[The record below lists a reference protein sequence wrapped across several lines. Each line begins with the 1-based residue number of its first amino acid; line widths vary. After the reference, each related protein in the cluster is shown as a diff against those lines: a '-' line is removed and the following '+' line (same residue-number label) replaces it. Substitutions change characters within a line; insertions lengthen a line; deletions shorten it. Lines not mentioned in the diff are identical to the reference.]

1 MKTVVINKLGR
12 AIIIF
17 NLLLIAVSSIYFI
30 FAEYQLDPEDRI
42 FAISLLIFSGIYF
55 PLAWLI
61 ISRSPHNVIGWLFTA
76 SIISFSLQMFGNF
89 LRDGIGIQSTFVL
102 LSGNLWLFG
111 LLIPISVMLLYFPDG
126 QLLSHRWRLVLFADV
141 LGILVL
147 YLSFTLEDLP
157 FDANYAWVEGA
168 TRVLPPLQISIL
180 FGLLGSLLSVI
191 LRYRMSKGIVRAQI
205 KWVAFMAAVAISL
218 LLLSIATGLV
228 EEGFGLLLFFSPPIL
243 IALAIGLAI
252 LRFRLYDI
260 DIIIRSTLQY
270 TLLTGL
276 LVFIYFGLVVSLQ
289 NIYASFSNQQ
299 SPIIIVVST
308 LVIAALFNPL
318 RIRIQDF
325 IDRRFYRKKYDAEK
339 TLVRFSTVT
348 RDEVNITKIT
358 YSLLNA
364 VEETMQP
371 EQASLWLV
379 SVENRVARSTS
390 KGKEQN
396 YGNPSK
402 Q

>member
-1 MKTVVINKLGR
+1 MKTGVIKTLGR
-12 AIIIF
+12 ATIIL
-17 NLLLIAVSSIYFI
+17 NLILITVSSIYFI
-30 FAEYQLDPEDRI
+30 FAEYQLEPEDQVY
-42 FAISLLIFSGIYF
+42 AISLLIFSGIYF

-61 ISRSPHNVIGWLFTA
+61 ISRSPRNIIGWLFTA
-76 SIISFSLQMFGNF
+76 SIISFSLQMFGF
-89 LRDGIGIQSTFVL
+89 LLEDSFGIQSTFVL
-102 LSGNLWLFG
+102 LTGNLWLFG

-141 LGILVL
+141 LGILAL
-147 YLSFTLEDLP
+147 YTSFTLGDLP
-157 FDANYAWVEGA
+157 IEANNAWFEAA
-168 TRVLPPLQISIL
+168 TKILSPLQISIL
-180 FGLLGSLLSVI
+180 FGLFGSLLSVI
-191 LRYRMSKGIVRAQI
+191 LRYRMSRGIVRAQI
-205 KWVAFMAAVAISL
+205 KWVAFMAVVAISI
-218 LLLSIATGLV
+218 LLLSISTGLV
-228 EEGFGLLLFFSPPIL
+228 EGRFGLFLFFSPPIF

-260 DIIIRSTLQY
+260 DVIIRRTLQY
-270 TLLTGL
+270 TLLTGML
-276 LVFIYFGLVVSLQ
+276 AFIYFGLVVSLQ

-308 LVIAALFNPL
+308 LIIAILFNPL

-325 IDRRFYRKKYDAEK
+325 IDQRFFRKKYDAEQ
-339 TLVRFSTVT
+339 TLTRFSTIA
-348 RDEVNITKIT
+348 RDEVNIRKIT
-358 YSLLNA
+358 HSLLNV

-371 EQASLWLV
+371 ELVSLWLV
-379 SVENRVARSTS
+379 SAVKGVARSTS

>member
-1 MKTVVINKLGR
+1 MKTEVIRKLGR
-12 AIIIF
+12 ATIIF
-17 NLLLIAVSSIYFI
+17 NLILIAVSSLYFV
-30 FAEYQLDPEDRI
+30 FAEYQLEPEDQI
-42 FAISLLIFSGIYF
+42 FALSLLVFSGIYF

-61 ISRSPHNVIGWLFTA
+61 ISRSPRNIIGWLFTA
-76 SIISFSLQMFGNF
+76 SITSFSLQTFGTF

-147 YLSFTLEDLP
+147 YMSFTIGDLTIV
-157 FDANYAWVEGA
+157 ANYAWFEGA
-168 TRVLPPLQISIL
+168 TRILPPLQISIL
-180 FGLLGSLLSVI
+180 FGLFGSLLSVI
-191 LRYRMSKGIVRAQI
+191 LRYRRSKGIVRAQI
-205 KWVAFMAAVAISL
+205 KWVAFMAAVSISI
-218 LLLSIATGLV
+218 LLLSLSTGLV
-228 EEGFGLLLFFSPPIL
+228 EEGFGLILFFSPPIL

-260 DIIIRSTLQY
+260 DIIIRRTIQY

-276 LVFIYFGLVVSLQ
+276 LAFIYFGLVVSLQ
-289 NIYASFSNQQ
+289 NIYASFSSQQ
-299 SPIIIVVST
+299 SPIIIVIST

-318 RIRIQDF
+318 RIRIQNF
-325 IDRRFYRKKYDAEK
+325 IDRRFFRKKYDAEQ

-348 RDEVNITKIT
+348 RDEVNIKKIT
-358 YSLLNA
+358 HSLLNS

-371 EQASLWLV
+371 EMASLWLV
-379 SVENRVARSTS
+379 SAANRAARLTS
-390 KGKEQN
+390 KDKE
-396 YGNPSK
+396 
-402 Q
+402 